1 MVALSAFSVCNLPT
15 RRTSQ
20 ECYRVSIQW
29 KCGTGPRNQPELASA
44 FKGGGKSLG
53 IQLFRTENGLFAC
66 KTIRKYLLQPALV
79 RYVAPSLNPWK
90 ILYLVAQFGHL
101 TFNRTSEYSLLVFF
115 FFYTKLDDKSKV
127 ILSN

>member
-79 RYVAPSLNPWK
+79 RYVAPSLNPCIVK
-90 ILYLVAQFGHL
+90 
-101 TFNRTSEYSLLVFF
+101 
-115 FFYTKLDDKSKV
+115 FYICRAIRSPNL
-127 ILSN
+127 